1 MSAGASVGSV
11 LSPAAS
17 PAFLE
22 CDCEY
27 GLGELDGERVA
38 GRDRDAALVDP
49 VQEGATYGVEGLR
62 GDQRLD
68 WKLVSSAIGSGRRSS
83 GSSMAKTPR
92 VAGWRPPVGVT
103 TRLYVFFGRGVL
115 LAGALGWDEATI
127 AGWRG
132 HEVVRP
138 QVKKAAQVAL
148 MLELCEE
155 TRPYLHGDREVGEW
169 VTTALPNLR
178 GATPAQWLI
187 ARGHRGLRELTYG
200 LVDWMP
206 RLPAGEIEPV
216 DEDAAAQMLAAHA
229 DTPGTAEFLRM
240 LGDGG

>member
-1 MSAGASVGSV
+1 VQATDA
-11 LSPAAS
+11 
-17 PAFLE
+17 
-22 CDCEY
+22 
-27 GLGELDGERVA
+27 LDSFA
-38 GRDRDAALVDP
+38 
-49 VQEGATYGVEGLR
+49 
-62 GDQRLD
+62 
-68 WKLVSSAIGSGRRSS
+68 
-83 GSSMAKTPR
+83 
-92 VAGWRPPVGVT
+92 
-103 TRLYVFFGRGVL
+103 RLYVFFGRDVL

-127 AGWRG
+127 AAWRG
-132 HEVVRP
+132 REVVRP

-155 TRPYLHGDREVGEW
+155 TRPYLQGDREVGEW

-240 LGDGG
+240 LGEGG